1 MLRSTHDSPFL
12 AGADSQAQEIYKS
25 LKAKID
31 FASRHRPIRVV
42 MAASAERNEGKTT
55 TLANLAVAYARS
67 GRKAAVIDGNLRDP
81 QMHAIFRL
89 SNHTGLSNVLFGH
102 KKAAEALQAAPYIP
116 NLAILTSGSAA
127 GAADELASGALQE
140 IVEEVKG
147 KFDIVLIDAPQT
159 QGFADPLFISNVCDG
174 IVFVVRAGKTK
185 RAAVSKALAHLKG
198 TGVPVIGA
206 VLNRY
211 NAKEEAAASFIR
223 S

>member
-31 FASRHRPIRVV
+31 FASRQRPIRVV

-102 KKAAEALQAAPYIP
+102 KKTEEALQDAPLIP
-116 NLAILTSGSAA
+116 NLAVLTSGSAL
-127 GAADELASGALQE
+127 GAADELASGALQAVVDAVSGE
-140 IVEEVKG
+140 
-147 KFDIVLIDAPQT
+147 FDLVLIDAPQT
-159 QGFADPLFISNVCDG
+159 LGLADPLFISNVCDG

-185 RAAVSKALAHLKG
+185 RTAVSKALAHLKG